1 MKHATE
7 SELSILTKKEKVL
20 YLTAMAHEV
29 TNTQMSMSIENAR
42 ILQGAND
49 KLLEQRKIEQGKVN
63 RMLYANQVKNIKE
76 QQDKSYLKNFRR
88 K

>member
-1 MKHATE
+1 MKQATE

-76 QQDKSYLKNFRR
+76 QEDKSYLKNFRR

>member
-1 MKHATE
+1 MKQATE
-7 SELSILTKKEKVL
+7 AELSILTKKEKVL

-63 RMLYANQVKNIKE
+63 RMLYANQIKNMK
-76 QQDKSYLKNFRR
+76 QQENKSYLKNFRR

>member
-1 MKHATE
+1 MKQATE

-20 YLTAMAHEV
+20 YLTAMAHEI

-76 QQDKSYLKNFRR
+76 QEDKSYLKNFRR

>member
-1 MKHATE
+1 MKQATE
-7 SELSILTKKEKVL
+7 AELSILTKKEKVL

-63 RMLYANQVKNIKE
+63 RMLYANQVKNMK
-76 QQDKSYLKNFRR
+76 QQEDKSYLRNFRR

>member
-1 MKHATE
+1 MKQATE
-7 SELSILTKKEKVL
+7 AELSILTKKEKVL

-76 QQDKSYLKNFRR
+76 QEDKSYLKNFRR

>member
-1 MKHATE
+1 MKQATE
-7 SELSILTKKEKVL
+7 AELSILTKKEKVL

-49 KLLEQRKIEQGKVN
+49 KLLEQRRIEQGKVN
-63 RMLYANQVKNIKE
+63 RMLYANQVKNMK
-76 QQDKSYLKNFRR
+76 QQEDKSYLKNFRR

>member
-1 MKHATE
+1 MKQATE
-7 SELSILTKKEKVL
+7 AELSILTKKEKVL

-49 KLLEQRKIEQGKVN
+49 KLLKQRKIEQGKVN

-76 QQDKSYLKNFRR
+76 QEDKSYLKNFRR

>member
-1 MKHATE
+1 MKQATE
-7 SELSILTKKEKVL
+7 TELSILTKKEKVL

-76 QQDKSYLKNFRR
+76 QEDKSYLKNFRG

>member
-1 MKHATE
+1 MKQATE
-7 SELSILTKKEKVL
+7 AELSILTKKEKVL
-20 YLTAMAHEV
+20 YLTAMAHEL

-76 QQDKSYLKNFRR
+76 QEDKSYLKNFRR

>member
-1 MKHATE
+1 MKQATE
-7 SELSILTKKEKVL
+7 AELSILTKKEKVL

-63 RMLYANQVKNIKE
+63 RMLYANQVKNMK
-76 QQDKSYLKNFRR
+76 QQEDKSYLKNFRR

>member
-7 SELSILTKKEKVL
+7 AELSILTKKEKVL

-76 QQDKSYLKNFRR
+76 QEDKSYLKNFRR

>member
-76 QQDKSYLKNFRR
+76 QEDKSYLKNFRR

>member
-1 MKHATE
+1 MKQATE
-7 SELSILTKKEKVL
+7 TELSILTKKEKVL

-76 QQDKSYLKNFRR
+76 QEDKSYLKNFRR